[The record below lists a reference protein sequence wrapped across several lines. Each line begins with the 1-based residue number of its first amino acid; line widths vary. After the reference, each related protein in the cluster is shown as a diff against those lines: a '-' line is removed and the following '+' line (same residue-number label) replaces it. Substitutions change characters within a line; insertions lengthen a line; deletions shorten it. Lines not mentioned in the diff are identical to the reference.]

1 MSSGAGISF
10 SDTLEMDDETVMAAT
25 LVINEWNEK
34 NPRMF

>member
-1 MSSGAGISF
+1 MGSGAGISF

-25 LVINEWNEK
+25 LVVNEWNDK